1 MNIEIISD
9 TVCPWCLVGKRKLE
23 AALKQRPELDVTIS
37 WKPFQLNPDMPPEGK
52 DRKTAIAEKFGSLEN
67 ARQIYDRVGNAG
79 KEVGVDFNFEA
90 IPRTPNTQNSHR
102 LIHWAGQFGVQNEM
116 VEILFRRFFMDGED
130 IGDKQILLDAAEE
143 AGLER
148 ELIASRLDSDLDLH
162 QVLAEDVQARQLGV
176 SSVPFFIFE
185 RKYAISGA
193 QPPEAFLQIFDTI
206 AAEIEETADSA
217 TAPST

>member
-37 WKPFQLNPDMPPEGK
+37 WKPFQLNPDAPPEGK

-67 ARQIYDRVGNAG
+67 ARQIYDRVGSAG
-79 KEVGVDFNFEA
+79 KEVGVDFNFDA

-102 LIHWAGQFGVQNEM
+102 LIHWAGQAGVQNAM
-116 VEILFRRFFMDGED
+116 VEILFRRFFIDGED
-130 IGDKQILLDAAEE
+130 IGDKGILLDAAEE
-143 AGLER
+143 ADLER
-148 ELIASRLDSDLDLH
+148 DLIASRLDSDLDLQ
-162 QVLAEDVQARQLGV
+162 QVLDEDTQARQLGV
-176 SSVPFFIFE
+176 SGVPFFIFE
-185 RKYAISGA
+185 RKYAVSGA

-206 AAEIEETADSA
+206 AAEAVETADSE
-217 TAPST
+217 TAPAT

>member
-23 AALKQRPELDVTIS
+23 AALKQRPDLDVTIE

-67 ARQIYDRVGNAG
+67 AQQIYQRVSMAG
-79 KEVGVDFNFEA
+79 KDVGVDFNFDA

-102 LIHWAGQFGVQNEM
+102 LIHWAAQFDAQNAV
-116 VEILFRRFFMDGED
+116 VEILFRKFFIDGLD
-130 IGDKQILLDAAEE
+130 IGDREVLLDAAEE

-148 ELIASRLDSDLDLH
+148 ELIASRLDTDLDL
-162 QVLAEDVQARQLGV
+162 QRVLAEDVQARQSGV
-176 SSVPFFIFE
+176 SGVPFFIFD
-185 RKYAISGA
+185 RKYAMSGA
-193 QPPEAFLQIFDTI
+193 QPPEAFLQVFDKL
-206 AAEIEETADSA
+206 AEETGVAEAD
-217 TAPST
+217 